1 MVVLVAF
8 VDILQTCNGNLWSQL
23 TSKMSWKYL
32 KRLVFMMTV
41 GALIFTPHPFLVYS
55 SLVEHSI
62 VMSPPPFSIPYLD
75 MLHQQ
80 LHSRLACRIP
90 PRGFV

>member
-1 MVVLVAF
+1 
-8 VDILQTCNGNLWSQL
+8 
-23 TSKMSWKYL
+23 
-32 KRLVFMMTV
+32 MMTV

-80 LHSRLACRIP
+80 VAALACCHATPHSTSRLA
-90 PRGFV
+90 